1 MRSQELGWLNLVAV
15 IDVWD
20 RCVVGHLVS
29 PRARSAE
36 WVAALDQAVMA
47 RFPQGIRERACGLR
61 LQVDNGCQPTSRR
74 FVAAARTLGIDL
86 AYTHIQAPRQNAY
99 IERFFRTLKEEEVW
113 PNLYSTL
120 DEARQSIGNYVSFY
134 NEQRLH
140 SALGYQPP
148 ATFARTQLLAA

>member
-1 MRSQELGWLNLVAV
+1 
-15 IDVWD
+15 
-20 RCVVGHLVS
+20 
-29 PRARSAE
+29 
-36 WVAALDQAVMA
+36 
-47 RFPQGIRERACGLR
+47 
-61 LQVDNGCQPTSRR
+61 
-74 FVAAARTLGIDL
+74 
-86 AYTHIQAPRQNAY
+86 Y

-148 ATFARTQLLAA
+148 AAFARTQLLAA